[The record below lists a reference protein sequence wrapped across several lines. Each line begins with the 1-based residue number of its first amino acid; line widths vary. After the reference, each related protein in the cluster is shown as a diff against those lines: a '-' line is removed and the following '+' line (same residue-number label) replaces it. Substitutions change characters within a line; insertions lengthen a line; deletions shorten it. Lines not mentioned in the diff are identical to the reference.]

1 MNRSFW
7 SLVAAQC
14 QVFINDNAAKL
25 LLMLLALKVLPEGP
39 AYQLKAL
46 LAALIILPFVVLA
59 PSAGWLSD
67 RFSKRNV
74 LYYSQW
80 AQVLVMLIIILGAWL
95 HSLAICVL
103 GFTILGLQCAVFAPA
118 KQGIIKELVDK
129 NQFGAAVSWIEA
141 TAIASILLGNLV
153 GGYVFDL
160 AYGWTMPGPEAQVL
174 ADSQLTRAT
183 PAELQAI
190 ADGAAK
196 PQAYMSAVSYEA
208 AWDAAI
214 AAAAFLAVLAAIGWY
229 LCGRI
234 QQTPAQ
240 STEPFKAK
248 LFWEHFVQLKEALE
262 HRPVMLCILGYSYF
276 YALAAALFLTL
287 IDVANLSDGSDTGTV
302 TGIFMATL
310 GLGFVA
316 GSILGHRLTFHHI
329 ELGLIPIGS
338 VGLIFFTILLGIIP
352 SWSILFNAALFML
365 GLNGALFAV
374 PLNAHLQ
381 DLVPANKRGRILSA
395 NLLMTNLV
403 SLVAVAVYYFASSWF
418 GIPPHLQFF
427 VYAVP
432 TAAVAIIVMTL
443 LPENLLRFTI
453 GLIARLFYRVQPR
466 DEEKLPE
473 EGGVLLLPN
482 HISYIDAVVLQIACP
497 RPIRFLVWEPYFH
510 RPVLGWILRNLRTI
524 PISPKR
530 SKEAIAQTTEA
541 LKKGEVVCL
550 FPEGALTKTASLA
563 RLNRGYE
570 VIAKRAGVPVQP
582 IWLENLWGSIFSF
595 WGGKY
600 FFKIPRQIPYPVYV
614 YFGDLIDPEDAKA
627 DRVRSELYH
636 LGQRAFSARPEL
648 KSHLGYEAI
657 KGLRRQLL
665 RPVFVDSFQDDRE
678 VKGGTLLSVAYLFSQ
693 WLRDHVPEK
702 RVGVILPP
710 GAGAAIVNLACVL
723 ADKTPVNLNITA
735 GRAANESAQKRA
747 GLKTILTA
755 AAMVK
760 KCPKDYPW
768 TKNRIDVVPIL
779 RGFPKWKIVMWMVI
793 SFVFPSGILRRL
805 MEVPGRGGDREAALL
820 FTSGSSG
827 EPKGVVLSHRNIIA
841 NTAQCSAVFSTI
853 ELQNLLGCL
862 PIFHSF
868 GCTVT
873 FWWPIMGGPCAVT
886 FPSPLETN
894 KLIDVIGKH
903 KVELMINT
911 PTFLR
916 AYLKRAKP
924 EQLESLKF
932 VVTGAEKLPRDLLDE
947 FEKKFNC
954 PVCEGYG
961 MTEATPVVSVNLPDQ
976 PPSPAAPDGV
986 LGRRVGSVGR
996 LFPGLSARIRD
1007 PETDEDLSLFETG
1020 MLWLKGANVF
1030 GGYLNDK
1037 ARTAEVLQDGWY
1049 KTGDMARMDEDGFLI
1064 IEGRLSRFSKIAG
1077 EMAPHGTI
1085 EEKVLQALAETGS
1098 PAANSEEEEESQNV
1112 VVMGIPDKAKGEAI
1126 ILLATR
1132 DVDLAAL
1139 KPKLQEKGL
1148 PNLWVPRLV
1157 KKVDAI
1163 PTLATGKLDLKACQ
1177 ELVAG
1182 LDLETELA
1190 AQKAG
1195 AAG

>member
-59 PSAGWLSD
+59 PSAGWLAD

-80 AQVLVMLIIILGAWL
+80 AQVSVMLIIVLGAWM
-95 HSLAICVL
+95 HSLLICVL

-118 KQGIIKELVDK
+118 KQGIIKELVAK
-129 NQFGAAVSWIEA
+129 SQFGAAVSWIEA

-153 GGYVFDL
+153 GGFVFDTAYSWTLTGSEGKLL
-160 AYGWTMPGPEAQVL
+160 AQNPL
-174 ADSQLTRAT
+174 DLAT
-183 PAELQAI
+183 PAE
-190 ADGAAK
+190 AAAVAEGTLRA
-196 PQAYMSAVSYEA
+196 QTWMSSAAANA

-214 AAAAFLAVLAAIGWY
+214 VAAAFLALLAAVGWY
-229 LCGRI
+229 LCSRI
-234 QQTPAQ
+234 TYTPPQ
-240 STEPFKAK
+240 SSEPFKTK
-248 LFWEHFVQLKEALE
+248 LLWEHFLQLKDALE

-302 TGIFMATL
+302 TGIYMATL

-316 GSILGHRLTFHHI
+316 GSFLGHRLTFHHI

-338 VGLIFFTILLGIIP
+338 VGLIFFTLLLGIIP
-352 SWSILFNAALFML
+352 SWSNFFTAALFML

-403 SLVAVAVYYFASSWF
+403 SLIAVAVYYFASSWF
-418 GIPPHLQFF
+418 GIPPSYQFF

-432 TAAVAIIVMTL
+432 TVAVSLIVMWL

-453 GLIARLFYRVQPR
+453 GLIARCFYRVRAR

-482 HISYIDAVVLQIACP
+482 HISYIDAIVLQIACP
-497 RPIRFLVWEPYFH
+497 RPIRFLVWEPFFQ

-524 PISPKR
+524 PISPQR
-530 SKEAIAQTTEA
+530 SKAAIELTTQA
-541 LKKGEVVCL
+541 LQKGEVVCL

-570 VIAKRAGVPVQP
+570 MIAKRAGVPVQP
-582 IWLENLWGSIFSF
+582 VWLENLWGSIFSY

-600 FFKIPRQIPYPVYV
+600 FYKIPRQIPYPVSV
-614 YFGDLIDPEDAKA
+614 TFGDLIPAEDAKS
-627 DRVRSELYH
+627 DRVRAELYH
-636 LGQRAFSARPEL
+636 LGERAFSDRPEL

-665 RPVFVDSFQDDRE
+665 QPVFTDSFQDDRE
-678 VKGGTLLSVAYLFSQ
+678 VKGGTLLAVSYLFSQ

-747 GLKTILTA
+747 NLRTILTA

-760 KCPKDYPW
+760 KCPADYPW
-768 TKNRIDVVPIL
+768 TENRVDVVPVL
-779 RGFPKWKIVMWMVI
+779 KGFPKWKIVLWLGI
-793 SFVFPSGILRRL
+793 SFVFPSPLLRRL

-841 NTAQCSAVFSTI
+841 NTAQCSAVFSTLD
-853 ELQNLLGCL
+853 LQNLLGCL

-868 GCTVT
+868 GFTVT
-873 FWWPIMGGPCAVT
+873 FWWPIMGGPRAVT
-886 FPSPLETN
+886 YPSPLETN
-894 KLIDVIGKH
+894 KLIDVVERH

-924 EQLESLKF
+924 EQLASLSF

-947 FEKKFNC
+947 FEKKFGIE
-954 PVCEGYG
+954 VCEGYG
-961 MTEATPVVSVNLPDQ
+961 MTEATPVISVNLPDQ

-986 LGRRVGSVGR
+986 LARRIGSVGR
-996 LFPGLSARIRD
+996 LLPGLSVRIRD

-1030 GGYLNDK
+1030 GGYLNDE
-1037 ARTAEVLQDGWY
+1037 ARSAEVLENGWY

-1085 EEKVLQALAETGS
+1085 EEKVLQALAETG
-1098 PAANSEEEEESQNV
+1098 ANAPSEDDDAPQGV
-1112 VVMGIPDKAKGEAI
+1112 VVMGVPDPAKGEAI
-1126 ILLATR
+1126 ILLATQHI
-1132 DVDLAAL
+1132 DLDAL
-1139 KPKLQEKGL
+1139 RPKLLEKGL
-1148 PNLWVPRLV
+1148 PNLWTPKFV
-1157 KKVDAI
+1157 KRVEAI
-1163 PTLATGKLDLKACQ
+1163 PLLASGKLDLKACQ
-1177 ELVAG
+1177 NIVAE
-1182 LDLETELA
+1182 LDLQAELA
-1190 AQKAG
+1190 AAKAG
-1195 AAG
+1195 A